1 MTTVFNKKSVDTTT
15 QPLFLGE
22 PLGLQRY
29 DRFKYPI
36 FWDLYNKQVEFFWRP
51 EEIELKKDRSDFQT
65 LTDNEKFIF
74 TSNLKYQTMLDSVIC
89 RGVPTLLEHV
99 SNPEL
104 EACLNVWGFFEQIHS
119 TSYSYIIKNVYA
131 DPSSVFDSTLKEKEI
146 LKRAESA
153 IEDYNKLSYGQYD
166 DIKEQLYMTL
176 ISINILEAIRFYVS
190 FICSFAFAKNK
201 KMIGN
206 ADIIRLIKRD
216 EAVHLY
222 NTQTILNILK
232 DEKSEGFQGVVKKC
246 HDDAIAMFERAAN
259 EEKEWASYLFKD
271 GSLIGLN
278 ETTLHGYIEWL
289 VDSRL
294 EHLGFPKIYNVK
306 KNPIK
311 GWSDAFMNS
320 EAVQVAPQES
330 EITSYKIGA
339 SKNDL
344 DDLSFDDLSL

>member
-131 DPSSVFDSTLKEKEI
+131 DPSSVFDSTLKDKEI

-216 EAVHLY
+216 EAIHLY

-320 EAVQVAPQES
+320 EAVQVAPQET
-330 EITSYKIGA
+330 EVESYVVGGIKQDVKKDTFAGF
-339 SKNDL
+339 KL
-344 DDLSFDDLSL
+344 

>member
-1 MTTVFNKKSVDTTT
+1 
-15 QPLFLGE
+15 
-22 PLGLQRY
+22 
-29 DRFKYPI
+29 
-36 FWDLYNKQVEFFWRP
+36 
-51 EEIELKKDRSDFQT
+51 
-65 LTDNEKFIF
+65 
-74 TSNLKYQTMLDSVIC
+74 MLDSVIC

-131 DPSSVFDSTLKEKEI
+131 DPSSVFDSTLKDKEI

-232 DEKSEGFQGVVKKC
+232 EEKSEGFQEVVKKC
-246 HDDAIAMFERAAN
+246 HDDAIAMFERAAK

-294 EHLGFPKIYNVK
+294 EHL
-306 KNPIK
+306 
-311 GWSDAFMNS
+311 
-320 EAVQVAPQES
+320 
-330 EITSYKIGA
+330 
-339 SKNDL
+339 
-344 DDLSFDDLSL
+344 

>member
-119 TSYSYIIKNVYA
+119 TSYSYTIKNVYA
-131 DPSSVFDSTLKEKEI
+131 DPSSVFDSTLKDKEI

-166 DIKEQLYMTL
+166 DIKNNC
-176 ISINILEAIRFYVS
+176 I
-190 FICSFAFAKNK
+190 
-201 KMIGN
+201 
-206 ADIIRLIKRD
+206 
-216 EAVHLY
+216 
-222 NTQTILNILK
+222 
-232 DEKSEGFQGVVKKC
+232 
-246 HDDAIAMFERAAN
+246 
-259 EEKEWASYLFKD
+259 
-271 GSLIGLN
+271 
-278 ETTLHGYIEWL
+278 
-289 VDSRL
+289 
-294 EHLGFPKIYNVK
+294 
-306 KNPIK
+306 
-311 GWSDAFMNS
+311 
-320 EAVQVAPQES
+320 
-330 EITSYKIGA
+330 
-339 SKNDL
+339 
-344 DDLSFDDLSL
+344 

>member
-51 EEIELKKDRSDFQT
+51 EEIELKKDRADFQT

-131 DPSSVFDSTLKEKEI
+131 DPSSVFDSTLKDKEI

-216 EAVHLY
+216 EAIHLY

-278 ETTLHGYIEWL
+278 ETTLHGYICL
-289 VDSRL
+289 LYTSPSPRDRISSRM
-294 EHLGFPKIYNVK
+294 P
-306 KNPIK
+306 
-311 GWSDAFMNS
+311 SSA
-320 EAVQVAPQES
+320 
-330 EITSYKIGA
+330 
-339 SKNDL
+339 
-344 DDLSFDDLSL
+344 

>member
-1 MTTVFNKKSVDTTT
+1 M
-15 QPLFLGE
+15 
-22 PLGLQRY
+22 
-29 DRFKYPI
+29 
-36 FWDLYNKQVEFFWRP
+36 
-51 EEIELKKDRSDFQT
+51 
-65 LTDNEKFIF
+65 
-74 TSNLKYQTMLDSVIC
+74 
-89 RGVPTLLEHV
+89 
-99 SNPEL
+99 
-104 EACLNVWGFFEQIHS
+104 
-119 TSYSYIIKNVYA
+119 YA
-131 DPSSVFDSTLKEKEI
+131 DPSAVFDSALTDPEI

-153 IEDYNKLSYGQYD
+153 VADYDNLAYGNYKD
-166 DIKEQLYMTL
+166 LKEQIYMTL
-176 ISINILEAIRFYVS
+176 VSINILEAVRFYVS
-190 FICSFAFAKNK
+190 FICSFSFAKNK

-232 DEKSEGFQGVVKKC
+232 EEKSEGFQEVIKKC
-246 HDDAIAMFERAAN
+246 HDDVIAMFVRAAN

-294 EHLGFPKIYNVK
+294 DALGFDKIYNAK